1 MFADYGR
8 DRLRHGPMQFRP
20 ASHRLASL
28 TTQPLTEPV
37 TQFDTVTRPCEAS
50 RPTPSWAAEERT
62 GDVQS
67 TLAGAMQED
76 VARFLQASDA
86 TTALPVL
93 AASIRHSRA
102 VALHLALGLQQI
114 RIVTLPRMQAY
125 ASDVD
130 LHGLAESQFR
140 ELRLSRIDEGT
151 QANID
156 VSSFRRGM
164 LGDLVWRT
172 ALFGS
177 HHRLLPEIA
186 GPLAY
191 RTVGRARGEGS
202 PFEGVDAIVGL
213 LSGPPTTLGDLVRSS
228 GSAELT
234 RRVLNALYLR
244 SALIV
249 TRACA
254 PRPRNYGALWR

>member
-1 MFADYGR
+1 
-8 DRLRHGPMQFRP
+8 MQFRP
-20 ASHRLASL
+20 ASHRFASL
-28 TTQPLTEPV
+28 TTQPLTEPA
-37 TQFDTVTRPCEAS
+37 TQFDTVTLPFEDS
-50 RPTPSWAAEERT
+50 LPTPSWAAEERP

-67 TLAGAMQED
+67 TLGGALQED
-76 VARFLQASDA
+76 VARFLQAADA

-102 VALHLALGLQQI
+102 VALHLALGAQQI

-130 LHGLAESQFR
+130 LHALAESEFC
-140 ELRLSRIDEGT
+140 ELRLCRIDEGT

-156 VSSFRRGM
+156 VSAFRRGT

-172 ALFGS
+172 ALYGS

-191 RTVGRARGEGS
+191 RSVGRARGEGS
-202 PFEGVDAIVGL
+202 SFAGVDAVVKL
-213 LSGPPTTLGDLVRSS
+213 LSGPPTTLGDLIRSS
-228 GSAELT
+228 GRAELV

-254 PRPRNYGALWR
+254 PRPRNHGALWR